1 MRAWIIALGLGAAA
15 CVSAQ
20 GAADTASPFA
30 VQQPPA
36 QTQTQAQT
44 PQTFPAIDLP
54 AGAYRIDPRHTSVLF
69 RIRHE
74 GLSWFT
80 ARFDTKDATLELNP
94 ANPAQSHLTA
104 SVDAT
109 SINTGLTNTA

>member
-1 MRAWIIALGLGAAA
+1 MRAWIIALGLAAAA

-20 GAADTASPFA
+20 GAADTPSPFA
-30 VQQPPA
+30 GQQGPA
-36 QTQTQAQT
+36 QTQTQTQAQSQAQTQPQAQT
-44 PQTFPAIDLP
+44 PQNFPAIDLP

-80 ARFDTKDATLELNP
+80 ARFDTKDASLELNP
-94 ANPAQSHLTA
+94 ASPAQS
-104 SVDAT
+104 
-109 SINTGLTNTA
+109 